1 MIHTRFAQ
9 ATAVA
14 TVSLMAILL
23 APVAATAVEA
33 KTPAS
38 ATAEIPGSLGWGV
51 RPASDSLGWG

>member
-1 MIHTRFAQ
+1 MIRIRFAQ

-23 APVAATAVEA
+23 PPGAAMAVEA

-38 ATAEIPGSLGWGV
+38 ATAGIPDSLGWGV